1 MVTLLASD
9 QWIWFPFWLGVGSIF
24 VIDRVISAWSGG
36 WRARLLAVLLVPE
49 LLYDMYLDLVY
60 VKGIFDI
67 TFARTAAWGHVAHTG
82 PGATD
87 PAPSDQVEMA
97 S

>member
-1 MVTLLASD
+1 
-9 QWIWFPFWLGVGSIF
+9 
-24 VIDRVISAWSGG
+24 VISAWTGG

-49 LLYDMYLDLVY
+49 LLYDMYLDVVY

-67 TFARTAAWGHVAHTG
+67 TFARTATWGHVDHAG
-82 PGATD
+82 SAS
-87 PAPSDQVEMA
+87 PSDAAADRMGVA